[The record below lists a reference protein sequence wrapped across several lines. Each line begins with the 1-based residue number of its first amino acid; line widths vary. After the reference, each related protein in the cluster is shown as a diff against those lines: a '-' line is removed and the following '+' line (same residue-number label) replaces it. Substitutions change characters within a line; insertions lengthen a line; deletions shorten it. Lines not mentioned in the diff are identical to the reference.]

1 VVNEHASSPA
11 ALKLAD
17 QLQKITNLVA
27 VLGFGGAS
35 TGDAPSFASA
45 FKLAKIRALEIFRH
59 MNRWMDTIGHSTVM
73 QPGNSLL
80 DNGITL

>member
-1 VVNEHASSPA
+1 
-11 ALKLAD
+11 LAD
-17 QLQKITNLVA
+17 FTDGTHGRRYSGVN
-27 VLGFGGAS
+27 AS
-35 TGDAPSFASA
+35 RCYAASA